1 MNGVTQSDIAK
12 ALNLSRET
20 VSKALNGNPHV
31 SSATIDKVNK
41 VAKEMGYVPNHFARS
56 LVSRNSK
63 TIGIVVPKI
72 SHSFFSNIV
81 EFLYKDIINR
91 GYYAIPM
98 ISFENK
104 NNEILN
110 IQTLFSMNVDGIIA
124 NISQDF
130 TDENIYLESVR
141 RGIPVVFFD
150 RVIENP
156 IFGQVTTNDR
166 ETSCEIVSYA
176 LSKGYERPAH
186 LAGYTHI
193 NIGRERRNGF
203 MDALNKYGITIN
215 PDWIIEGG
223 FRPDAR
229 YKNAMN
235 LLTQKDRP
243 DLIFCFN
250 DSVAECVYQVA
261 GKLGISIPDE
271 LGVIGFGNLKL
282 STLVRPLLTTVDLP
296 LESIAKKS
304 VQLLMDK
311 MEDEDETENVVT
323 RSKLVIRNSC
333 R

>member
-1 MNGVTQSDIAK
+1 
-12 ALNLSRET
+12 
-20 VSKALNGNPHV
+20 
-31 SSATIDKVNK
+31 
-41 VAKEMGYVPNHFARS
+41 
-56 LVSRNSK
+56 
-63 TIGIVVPKI
+63 
-72 SHSFFSNIV
+72 
-81 EFLYKDIINR
+81 
-91 GYYAIPM
+91 
-98 ISFENK
+98 
-104 NNEILN
+104 
-110 IQTLFSMNVDGIIA
+110 
-124 NISQDF
+124 
-130 TDENIYLESVR
+130 
-141 RGIPVVFFD
+141 
-150 RVIENP
+150 
-156 IFGQVTTNDR
+156 
-166 ETSCEIVSYA
+166 
-176 LSKGYERPAH
+176 
-186 LAGYTHI
+186 
-193 NIGRERRNGF
+193 